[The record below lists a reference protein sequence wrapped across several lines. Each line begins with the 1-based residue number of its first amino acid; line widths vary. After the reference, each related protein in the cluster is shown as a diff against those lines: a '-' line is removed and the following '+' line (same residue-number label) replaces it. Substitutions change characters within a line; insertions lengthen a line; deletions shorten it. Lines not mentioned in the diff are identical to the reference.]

1 MFNKQ
6 KYMDIALAGL
16 ASKPNQLEHVY
27 IGDNSFEAK
36 KTLEMAEKFLQREMF
51 PKLNELFFAGE
62 LSSENQR
69 IVAMIIDFGKLGIT
83 FDVKKYQIT
92 IY

>member
-1 MFNKQ
+1 MNFKIDSTEAATLCADRLIAKGSHLRHLHLERMFNKQ

-36 KTLEMAEKFLQREMF
+36 RTLEMAERFLQREMF
-51 PKLNELFFAGE
+51 PKL
-62 LSSENQR
+62 R
-69 IVAMIIDFGKLGIT
+69 
-83 FDVKKYQIT
+83 
-92 IY
+92 